1 VSAPLR
7 PPPANGAAPSGAI
20 QDGAARFGE
29 AWELLFHPPIAHRGL
44 WSPEGPPENS
54 LGAFQGACA
63 AGYGIELDVQLSA
76 DGEAMVFHDEDLE
89 RMTGVAGKLSDR
101 TAADLAELRLKG
113 SDERIPT
120 LSETLALVGRRAMV
134 HVELK
139 TPYGH
144 VGPLEQ
150 RTHEIIMDHVG
161 PVAVIGFNP
170 YSHAWF
176 AERFPGVLRGLDSY
190 SYKTA
195 PNMGGAQ
202 RESFARLD
210 HVAIA
215 KPHFLALGLDML
227 PSHKANGYRIEGL
240 PIVAW
245 TVRRPDQWAAISDE
259 CDNLIFEGFRP

>member
-1 VSAPLR
+1 MNQPFGEG
-7 PPPANGAAPSGAI
+7 N
-20 QDGAARFGE
+20 FGE
-29 AWELLFHPPIAHRGL
+29 AWELLFHPPVAHRGL
-44 WSPEGPPENS
+44 WSPDGPPENS
-54 LGAFQGACA
+54 LAAFQAACA

-76 DGEAMVFHDEDLE
+76 DGEAMVFHDDDLE
-89 RMTGVAGKLSDR
+89 RMTGVAGKLCDR
-101 TAADLAELRLKG
+101 TAADIGELRLTG

-150 RTHEIIMDHVG
+150 RTHEIIIDHAG
-161 PVAVIGFNP
+161 PVCVIGFNP

-190 SYKTA
+190 SYKRA
-195 PNMGGAQ
+195 PHMSDDQ
-202 RESFARLD
+202 RRSFANLE

-227 PSHKANGYRIEGL
+227 PSKRAMNFRIEGL

-245 TVRRPDQWAAISDE
+245 TVREPAQWEAIKDE
-259 CDNLIFEGFRP
+259 CDNLIFEGFVPTGTSGA